1 MIEIGPGSSRGT
13 EGSQGPWWSRPVW
26 RRAAAMLV
34 RPSRPKTLMARF
46 HRKAM
51 APVRILEASSR
62 NARPRTWCRRFSMP
76 QWPLVHVAISVQVG
90 TLDGQLPG
98 AQVAPPPHDLDG
110 LTGAGVVEV
119 AELGDFD
126 PADLVAVVGVVAGTV
141 PERNVPPGQ
150 LPDLGAQAGRIRLH
164 DGHVVSAAADRT
176 AAVSVQGVG
185 GDRGVLRI
193 QAVQPRREGGNLV
206 ALAGDLPLG
215 QDHDVAVLAHNPCT
229 TFPSTA
235 TTRHADDFPSGNGR
249 DAAPAWAGMPMTAR
263 SQGRAVPVA
272 GHLRLLRTTP
282 GIGPPASVG
291 KPPRGPTGQ
300 RRKHSRKSLSTARSM
315 PSISCSSGSRR
326 GGAISHNSLPRRQAP
341 SLIPQAS
348 RQNGELAW

>member
-1 MIEIGPGSSRGT
+1 
-13 EGSQGPWWSRPVW
+13 
-26 RRAAAMLV
+26 
-34 RPSRPKTLMARF
+34 
-46 HRKAM
+46 
-51 APVRILEASSR
+51 
-62 NARPRTWCRRFSMP
+62 MP

-98 AQVAPPPHDLDG
+98 AQVAPPPHDLDR

-193 QAVQPRREGGNLV
+193 QAVQPRHEGGNLV

-235 TTRHADDFPSGNGR
+235 TTRHADDFPSGMGR
-249 DAAPAWAGMPMTAR
+249 DAHDSPKPRTRSTCCGAPSTATNNAR
-263 SQGRAVPVA
+263 NR
-272 GHLRLLRTTP
+272 
-282 GIGPPASVG
+282 PASFSG
-291 KPPRGPTGQ
+291 KASEGPHRSTAQTQQKVVVDSQIDAEHLMFIGLAAWWCDLPQLATTSAGAEPDTPSEQAKRRACVVKAAQRPTGMATGTEPPK
-300 RRKHSRKSLSTARSM
+300 R
-315 PSISCSSGSRR
+315 
-326 GGAISHNSLPRRQAP
+326 
-341 SLIPQAS
+341 
-348 RQNGELAW
+348 